1 MKKEEE
7 IVEQPLDLENIISVT
22 MSLLLKKSDPHNNNK
37 NRASYEKKVTA
48 KFTVP
53 EDFPRTDEYFEKL
66 IDDMFKDLL
75 VNKLDDF
82 DSVGL
87 WVEYDT
93 IVENAMTVEM
103 LNAIKELAHG
113 PCNPLWEFF
122 KMTVRRM
129 DI

>member
-1 MKKEEE
+1 MKKKKNEE
-7 IVEQPLDLENIISVT
+7 IVEVPLDLENIVSVT
-22 MSLLLKKSDPHNNNK
+22 MSLLLKKRDPNSKHK
-37 NRASYEKKVTA
+37 GEYEKKVTA
-48 KFTVP
+48 KFVVP
-53 EDFPRTDEYFEKL
+53 EDFPRTDDYFEGL

-87 WVEYDT
+87 WIEYET
-93 IVENAMTVEM
+93 VVENAMTVEM
-103 LNAIKELAHG
+103 LNAIKELSHG

>member
-7 IVEQPLDLENIISVT
+7 FVEQPLDLENITSIT
-22 MSLLLKKSDPHNNNK
+22 MSLLLKKSDPDK
-37 NRASYEKKVTA
+37 NHQGNYEKKVTA
-48 KFTVP
+48 KFIVP
-53 EDFPRTDEYFEKL
+53 ENFPRTDDYFEKL

-75 VNKLDDF
+75 VNKVDDF

-87 WVEYDT
+87 WIEYNDT
-93 IVENAMTVEM
+93 AAENAMTVEM
-103 LNAIKELAHG
+103 LNAIKELSHG
-113 PCNPLWEFF
+113 PCDPLWEFF